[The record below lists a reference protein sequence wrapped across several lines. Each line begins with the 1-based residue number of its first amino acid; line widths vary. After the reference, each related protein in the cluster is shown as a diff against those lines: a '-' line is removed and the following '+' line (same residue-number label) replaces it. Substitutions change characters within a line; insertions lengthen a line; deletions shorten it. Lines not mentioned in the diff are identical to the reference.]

1 MKQDKTPLTRSAFVS
16 GFRAALVQAGYL
28 NSETSHY
35 SGHSF
40 RAGAASTAAA
50 LGIED
55 SLIKT
60 LGRWELG
67 IPYLPSPTK
76 NRFATS
82 VKTII
87 TVPGPGKGVMSFTN
101 STE

>member
-16 GFRAALVQAGYL
+16 GFRAALVQAGYQ
-28 NSETSHY
+28 NSDILVTFSEQGLQPMEWKTPP
-35 SGHSF
+35 
-40 RAGAASTAAA
+40 R
-50 LGIED
+50 
-55 SLIKT
+55 T
-60 LGRWELG
+60 LGELG

-87 TVPGPGKGVMSFTN
+87 RVPGPGNGVMSFTN
-101 STE
+101 STELISS